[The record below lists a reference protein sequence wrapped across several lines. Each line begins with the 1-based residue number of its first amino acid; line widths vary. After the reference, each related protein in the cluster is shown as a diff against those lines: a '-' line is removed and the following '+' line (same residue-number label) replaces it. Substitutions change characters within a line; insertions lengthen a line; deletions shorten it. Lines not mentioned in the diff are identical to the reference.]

1 MKKIL
6 KFSASWCQP
15 CKMLAKNL
23 ETAQLAV
30 PVEEVDIDEKTD
42 MSVEYKIRGVPTLVM
57 LEDGK
62 EVKRVSGVKSVDEL
76 NNELVAAKK
85 ELFNLRFQNA
95 TNQLENTSRIKEVR
109 RNIARIQGAITAK
122 ANA

>member
-23 ETAQLAV
+23 ETAKLSV
-30 PVEEVDIDEKTD
+30 PVEEIDIDEKTD

-62 EVKRVSGVKSVDEL
+62 EIKRVSGVKSVDEL
-76 NNELVAAKK
+76 RSWL
-85 ELFNLRFQNA
+85 
-95 TNQLENTSRIKEVR
+95 
-109 RNIARIQGAITAK
+109 
-122 ANA
+122 

>member
-23 ETAQLAV
+23 ETAQLSV
-30 PVEEVDIDEKTD
+30 PVEEVDIDEMTD

-76 NNELVAAKK
+76 
-85 ELFNLRFQNA
+85 
-95 TNQLENTSRIKEVR
+95 
-109 RNIARIQGAITAK
+109 K
-122 ANA
+122 AWAD

>member
-23 ETAQLAV
+23 ENANLTI

-62 EVKRVSGVKSVDEL
+62 EIKRVSGVKSVDEL
-76 NNELVAAKK
+76 
-85 ELFNLRFQNA
+85 
-95 TNQLENTSRIKEVR
+95 
-109 RNIARIQGAITAK
+109 K
-122 ANA
+122 AWAN

>member
-23 ETAQLAV
+23 ETAKLSV
-30 PVEEVDIDEKTD
+30 PVEEIDIDEKTD

-62 EVKRVSGVKSVDEL
+62 EVKRVSGIKSVDEL
-76 NNELVAAKK
+76 
-85 ELFNLRFQNA
+85 
-95 TNQLENTSRIKEVR
+95 
-109 RNIARIQGAITAK
+109 K
-122 ANA
+122 AWAD

>member
-23 ETAQLAV
+23 ETAQLTV
-30 PVEEVDIDEKTD
+30 PVEEIDIDEKTD

-62 EVKRVSGVKSVDEL
+62 EIKRVSGVKSVDEL
-76 NNELVAAKK
+76 RSWL
-85 ELFNLRFQNA
+85 
-95 TNQLENTSRIKEVR
+95 
-109 RNIARIQGAITAK
+109 
-122 ANA
+122 